1 MNKQNL
7 LGGAIALALTGAFTS
22 AQAEPLITD
31 YKEATSAYE
40 DAYISGNFNTND
52 GNQDQASYNLDLT
65 LDYEKVFSSPNRNT
79 KIDFLGT
86 GSSSKGGNDGD
97 KSSSTYQALGAA
109 TVDNYFT
116 TPNSNAAFWYGKGEV
131 GVQKDQE
138 DPFTK
143 ATAGIG
149 YGRVVNVTPMAYA
162 IRIMQKLR
170 EEGFLKA
177 DPSNDIYQQ
186 VAVIVDKESEYK
198 SKYGFDDYKQYW
210 LQDIQKVIETS
221 GMVQGDFNAR
231 AVVQTYDVLENERVS
246 TRKNGWLV
254 RAGVGAVLSNYDG
267 SDGKPAV
274 EVGAEYHRPINNKTQ
289 FSNEAIATAT
299 LDDDDNGYNFN
310 NAMSLTYELSD
321 MIDWENKWTLAYATS
336 DDTDDVTTNTLSS
349 AFYYSL
355 TNQLDFGVEGK
366 LTKLDDSISNN
377 GNDEVDKSLTMGV
390 KYRLK

>member
-1 MNKQNL
+1 ML
-7 LGGAIALALTGAFTS
+7 RSL
-22 AQAEPLITD
+22 
-31 YKEATSAYE
+31 
-40 DAYISGNFNTND
+40 NTND

-109 TVDNYFT
+109 TVDNYF

-336 DDTDDVTTNTLSS
+336 DNTDDVTTNTLSS

>member
-1 MNKQNL
+1 MNKLNI
-7 LGGAIALALTGAFTS
+7 LGSAIALGLTGAFTS
-22 AQAEPLITD
+22 AHAEPLITD

-40 DAYISGNFNTND
+40 DAYVSGNFNSND

-86 GSSSKGGNDGD
+86 GSSAKGGNEGD
-97 KSSSTYQALGAA
+97 KSSSTYQALGSA
-109 TVDNYFT
+109 TVDNYF

-131 GVQKDQE
+131 GIQKDQE

-198 SKYGFDDYKQYW
+198 SKYGLDDYKQYW

-267 SDGKPAV
+267 SDGKPAL

-321 MIDWENKWTLAYATS
+321 LIDWENKWTLAYATS

>member
-1 MNKQNL
+1 M
-7 LGGAIALALTGAFTS
+7 GTGTS
-22 AQAEPLITD
+22 A
-31 YKEATSAYE
+31 
-40 DAYISGNFNTND
+40 
-52 GNQDQASYNLDLT
+52 
-65 LDYEKVFSSPNRNT
+65 
-79 KIDFLGT
+79 
-86 GSSSKGGNDGD
+86 KGGNTGD
-97 KSSSTYQALGAA
+97 KSSSTYQALGSA

-116 TPNSNAAFWYGKGEV
+116 PDSNAGFWYGKGEV

-170 EEGFLKA
+170 EKGLLKS
-177 DPSNDIYQQ
+177 DPSNAVYQQ
-186 VAVIVDKESEYK
+186 VAVIVDKESEYS
-198 SKYGFDDYKQYW
+198 SKYGLKDYKQYW
-210 LQDIQKVIETS
+210 LQDIHSAIEAS
-221 GMVQGDFNAR
+221 GVKLNAR
-231 AVVQTYDVLENERVS
+231 AVVQTYDVLEYERVS

-267 SDGKPAV
+267 SDSKPAL
-274 EVGAEYHRPINNKTQ
+274 EAGAEYHKPINNKTQ

-299 LDDDDNGYNFN
+299 LDDGDNGYNFN
-310 NAMSLTYELSD
+310 NAMSLTYELTD

-336 DDTDDVTTNTLSS
+336 DNTDDVTTNTLSS

-355 TNQLDFGVEGK
+355 TNQLDLGVVAT
-366 LTKLDDSISNN
+366 LTKLDDSISDN
-377 GNDEVDKSLTMGV
+377 GNDELDKSLTMGV

>member
-1 MNKQNL
+1 
-7 LGGAIALALTGAFTS
+7 
-22 AQAEPLITD
+22 
-31 YKEATSAYE
+31 
-40 DAYISGNFNTND
+40 
-52 GNQDQASYNLDLT
+52 
-65 LDYEKVFSSPNRNT
+65 
-79 KIDFLGT
+79 
-86 GSSSKGGNDGD
+86 
-97 KSSSTYQALGAA
+97 
-109 TVDNYFT
+109 
-116 TPNSNAAFWYGKGEV
+116 
-131 GVQKDQE
+131 
-138 DPFTK
+138 
-143 ATAGIG
+143 
-149 YGRVVNVTPMAYA
+149 MAYA

-198 SKYGFDDYKQYW
+198 SKYGLDDYKQYW

-267 SDGKPAV
+267 SDGKPAL

-321 MIDWENKWTLAYATS
+321 LIDWENKWTLAYATS

>member
-1 MNKQNL
+1 MNKQNV
-7 LGGAIALALTGAFTS
+7 LTAAVMMAFSGT
-22 AQAEPLITD
+22 AFAEPLITD

-116 TPNSNAAFWYGKGEV
+116 PNSNAGFWYGKGEV

-143 ATAGIG
+143 ATVGMG

-170 EEGFLKA
+170 EDGFLKA

-186 VAVIVDKESEYK
+186 VAVVVDKESEYK

-221 GMVQGDFNAR
+221 GMVKGDFNAR
-231 AVVQTYDVLENERVS
+231 AVIQTYDVLENERVS

-267 SDGKPAV
+267 SDSKPAV
-274 EVGAEYHRPINNKTQ
+274 EAGAEYHKPINNKTQ

-299 LDDDDNGYNFN
+299 LDDNDNGYNFN

-321 MIDWENKWTLAYATS
+321 VIDWENKWTLAYATS
-336 DDTDDVTTNTLSS
+336 DNTDDVTTNTLSS

-355 TNQLDFGVEGK
+355 TNQLDLGVEGK

-377 GNDEVDKSLTMGV
+377 GNDDVDKSLTMGV

>member
-109 TVDNYFT
+109 TVDNYF

-336 DDTDDVTTNTLSS
+336 DNTDDVTTNTLSS